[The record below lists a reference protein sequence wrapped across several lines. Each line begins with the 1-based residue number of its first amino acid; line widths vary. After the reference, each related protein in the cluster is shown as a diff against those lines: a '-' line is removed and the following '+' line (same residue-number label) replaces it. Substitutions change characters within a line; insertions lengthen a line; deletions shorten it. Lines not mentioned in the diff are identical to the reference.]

1 MKRGKLY
8 MADIKLLQGIKK
20 KKKERKK
27 ERKKHQGQTFY
38 HDIL

>member
-27 ERKKHQGQTFY
+27 ERKKETPRTN
-38 HDIL
+38 LLS